1 MGSIVD
7 INAIYQP
14 SENVISKDIEG
25 QFMIVPLISGVG
37 NLNEEIFQLNTTGSA
52 FWKKLDGKTSL
63 GDIAVSLT
71 MEFEAPYETIKR
83 DIIRLV
89 DQLIKK
95 KFIFEVR

>member
-1 MGSIVD
+1 MNFTAD
-7 INAIYQP
+7 IDALYQP

-63 GDIAVSLT
+63 RDIMVSLT
-71 MEFEAPYETIKR
+71 VEFDAPYETIET

>member
-1 MGSIVD
+1 MSFTAD
-7 INAIYQP
+7 INAIYKP

-63 GDIAVSLT
+63 RDIAVSLAI
-71 MEFEAPYETIKR
+71 EFDAPYETIQK
-83 DIIRLV
+83 DIINLV

-95 KFIFEVR
+95 KFVFEVR